1 MADYT
6 VLSPNEEFRYNFMAE
21 AAKVRVAMPGIIRAF
36 DPATQMA
43 RVQPALKMTVSVG
56 DGVRHLEMPT
66 ISRVP
71 VVLPFSQGAG
81 LMLTLPIQPG
91 DECLLIFGDRAI
103 DFFVGR
109 GGIQHSDTCADRELA
124 VARAHDLTD
133 AICIPGII
141 SNPQAVPEYSTTH
154 IEMRDRAREHFISMG
169 PDGIAIS
176 DSKAV
181 WRMAGGEVTMK
192 APKGIK
198 YDTP

>member
-36 DPATQMA
+36 DPATQIA
-43 RVQPALKMTVSVG
+43 RVQPALKMRVSVG

-66 ISRVP
+66 IDYVP

-81 LMLTLPIQPG
+81 LLLTLPIQPG
-91 DECLLIFGDRAI
+91 DECLLIFADRAI
-103 DFFVGR
+103 DFFVER
-109 GGIQHSDTCADRELA
+109 GGIQHSDTCADLKLS
-124 VARAHDLTD
+124 VPRAHDLTD

-141 SNPQAVPEYSTTH
+141 SNPQVVPEYSTTH
-154 IEMRDRAREHFISMG
+154 IEMRDRGREHFISMG
-169 PDGIAIS
+169 PDGITIS

-181 WRMAGGEVTMK
+181 WRMADGEVTMK